1 MRHCVQSTD
10 TDSLTCLRRDCFVPR
25 NDVRKNAL
33 GLFRLPDFPKFSYL
47 RFANIFIKMI
57 YAILVVLLII
67 LVIAVLIYLKKP
79 ASVDGISP
87 EEILRLKT
95 ENSTLNI
102 SLAKAEERALGLAL
116 ERDKADKQLQD
127 ERVRYDDLTSSLN
140 QELLIEKNRM
150 AKAEEQFK
158 AQRERLADQEKSIQ
172 EIQQKFQLEFQN
184 VANKLLD
191 EKSQKFVET
200 NRANLDILLNPLKE
214 NLKAFEDKVEKVY
227 NMEAAERNTL
237 KGVITQLMDL
247 NKLISSEA
255 QNLTKALKG
264 DNKKQGNWGEVI
276 LERVLERSGLVK
288 DSEYRLQ
295 ATLTGVDG
303 NRLQPDAI
311 IDLPDGKHLII
322 DSKVSLIAYD
332 NLVNCETEDER
343 KLYSKAHVESVR
355 GHVMGLSSKNY
366 HDLYQIN
373 SPDFVLL
380 FMPIESSFSFAVQ
393 IDAEL
398 FSYAWDR
405 KVVIVSPSTLL
416 ATLRTIAS
424 IWKQERQNRNVLEI
438 ARLSGAMYDKFGGF
452 VGDMEGIGKNIK
464 LSQNA
469 YENAFSKLT
478 DGNGNLTKTAEKI
491 KSLGA
496 KANKQLDQKY
506 LDAEQDEVIKG
517 ELN

>member
-1 MRHCVQSTD
+1 M
-10 TDSLTCLRRDCFVPR
+10 
-25 NDVRKNAL
+25 DV
-33 GLFRLPDFPKFSYL
+33 Y
-47 RFANIFIKMI
+47 
-57 YAILVVLLII
+57 ILVAAVVILL
-67 LVIAVLIYLKKP
+67 IAVLLFLKRP
-79 ASVDGISP
+79 VSVEGVSTDDF
-87 EEILRLKT
+87 ERLNS
-95 ENSTLNI
+95 ENIKLSIT
-102 SLAKAEERALGLAL
+102 LAKAEERALGLAA

-127 ERVRYDDLTSSLN
+127 ERVRFDVALNTLN
-140 QELLIEKNRM
+140 QDVLAEKNRVV
-150 AKAEEQFK
+150 KAEEYFK
-158 AQRERLADQEKSIQ
+158 AQRERLAEQEKSIQ

-200 NRANLDILLNPLKE
+200 NRANLDVLLNPLKE
-214 NLKAFEDKVEKVY
+214 NIKAFEEKVDKVY

-237 KGVITQLMDL
+237 KGVITQLMEL
-247 NKLISSEA
+247 NKLISNEA

-288 DSEYRLQ
+288 DQEYRMQTSFQ
-295 ATLTGVDG
+295 AADG
-303 NRLQPDAI
+303 SRLQPDVI
-311 IDLPDGKHLII
+311 IDLPDEKHLVI
-322 DSKVSLIAYD
+322 DSKVSLIAYER
-332 NLVNCETEDER
+332 LVNCETEDER
-343 KLYSKAHVESVR
+343 KLFSKAHVESIR
-355 GHVMGLSSKNY
+355 SHVSGLSAKNY

-380 FMPIESSFSFAVQ
+380 FIPIESSFSFAVQ

-398 FSYAWDR
+398 FSDAWDKR
-405 KVVIVSPSTLL
+405 VVIVSPSTLL

-438 ARLSGAMYDKFGGF
+438 ARLSGAMYDKFVGF
-452 VGDMEGIGKNIK
+452 VGDMESIGKNIK
-464 LSQNA
+464 QSQSAYDNA
-469 YENAFSKLT
+469 INKLT

-506 LDAEQDEVIKG
+506 LEQGDIPEEIK
-517 ELN
+517 EE

>member
-1 MRHCVQSTD
+1 MS
-10 TDSLTCLRRDCFVPR
+10 
-25 NDVRKNAL
+25 
-33 GLFRLPDFPKFSYL
+33 
-47 RFANIFIKMI
+47 I
-57 YAILVVLLII
+57 AILIVLL
-67 LVIAVLIYLKKP
+67 VLLAFVVMLYLKKP
-79 ASVDGISP
+79 VSVDGISA
-87 EEILRLKT
+87 EELADLKK
-95 ENSTLNI
+95 ENNALNI
-102 SLAKAEERALGLAL
+102 SLAKAEERALGLGL

-127 ERVRYDDLTSSLN
+127 ERIRYESQITTIN
-140 QELLIEKNRM
+140 QELLAEKNRM
-150 AKAEEQFK
+150 AKAEEAFK
-158 AQRERLADQEKSIQ
+158 AQRERLTEQEKAIHD
-172 EIQQKFQLEFQN
+172 IQQKFQLEFQN

-214 NLKAFEDKVEKVY
+214 NLKAFEEKVDKVY

-288 DSEYRLQ
+288 DREYRLQ
-295 ATLTGVDG
+295 ASLNGHDG
-303 NRLQPDAI
+303 SRLQPDAI
-311 IDLPDGKHLII
+311 IDLPDEKHLII
-322 DSKVSLIAYD
+322 DSKVSLIAYER
-332 NLVNCETEDER
+332 LVNCETEEER
-343 KLYSKAHVESVR
+343 KLFSKAHVESIR
-355 GHVMGLSSKNY
+355 GHVLNLSSKNY

-380 FMPIESSFSFAVQ
+380 FVPIESSFSFAVQ
-393 IDAEL
+393 IDSEL
-398 FSYAWDR
+398 FSDAWDKR
-405 KVVIVSPSTLL
+405 VVIVSPSTLL

-438 ARLSGAMYDKFGGF
+438 ARLSGAMYDKFVGF

-464 LSQNA
+464 LSQTA
-469 YENAFSKLT
+469 YDSAFNKLV
-478 DGNGNLTKTAEKI
+478 DGNGNLAKTAEKI

-496 KANKQLDQKY
+496 KANKQLDEKY
-506 LDAEQDEVIKG
+506 IGDDSA
-517 ELN
+517 

>member
-1 MRHCVQSTD
+1 M
-10 TDSLTCLRRDCFVPR
+10 
-25 NDVRKNAL
+25 DVYVLIA
-33 GLFRLPDFPKFSYL
+33 
-47 RFANIFIKMI
+47 AVV
-57 YAILVVLLII
+57 ILL
-67 LVIAVLIYLKKP
+67 IAVLLFIKKP
-79 ASVDGISP
+79 KSVDGVSVD
-87 EEILRLKT
+87 ELDRWKS
-95 ENSTLNI
+95 ENSALSI
-102 SLAKAEERALGLAL
+102 SFAKAEERARGLVA

-127 ERVRYDDLTSSLN
+127 ERVRHEATVSVLN
-140 QELLIEKNRM
+140 QDLLIEKNRM

-158 AQRERLADQEKSIQ
+158 AQRERLADQEKSIN

-200 NRANLDILLNPLKE
+200 NRANLDVLLNPLKE
-214 NLKAFEDKVEKVY
+214 NIKAFEEKVDKVY

-247 NKLISSEA
+247 NKLISNEA

-288 DSEYRLQ
+288 DQEYRMQ
-295 ATLTGVDG
+295 ASLTSSDG
-303 NRLQPDAI
+303 SRFQPDVI
-311 IDLPDGKHLII
+311 IDLPDEKHLVI
-322 DSKVSLIAYD
+322 DSKVSLIAYER
-332 NLVNCETEDER
+332 LVNCETEDER
-343 KLYSKAHVESVR
+343 KLYSKAHVESIR
-355 GHVMGLSSKNY
+355 SHVMGLSAKNY

-380 FMPIESSFSFAVQ
+380 FIPIESSFSFAVQ

-398 FSYAWDR
+398 FSDAWDKR
-405 KVVIVSPSTLL
+405 VVIVSPSTLL

-438 ARLSGAMYDKFGGF
+438 ARLSGAMYDKFVGF
-452 VGDMEGIGKNIK
+452 VTDMESIGKNIK
-464 LSQNA
+464 QSQGAYDNA
-469 YENAFSKLT
+469 ISKLT
-478 DGNGNLTKTAEKI
+478 EGNGNLTKTAEKI

-496 KANKQLDQKY
+496 KANKQIEQKY
-506 LDAEQDEVIKG
+506 LNEE
-517 ELN
+517 